1 MPEAAGTPP
10 GHVSI
15 LVTFLVAVTRYRTRS
30 NLKKKGFLLTRGLRG
45 KETPGELEAAGYI
58 VITVRKQRDA
68 GTKQRDVGTKL
79 ASSRFPFYFTW
90 NPSPQ
95 DSIVLP
101 VFRVSLSSSMKPLC
115 KHTHRHAKHPHNIFI
130 MQPIQRETQRDSQP
144 ASQKHTHT
152 HTLRNKNRERQRGTE
167 R

>member
-1 MPEAAGTPP
+1 LFRERQASFFFPCEILPEAAGTPP

-115 KHTHRHAKHPHNIFI
+115 KHTHRHAQGCVFSVMLNSTKLTMESNQGRH
-130 MQPIQRETQRDSQP
+130 QSL
-144 ASQKHTHT
+144 ASC
-152 HTLRNKNRERQRGTE
+152 
-167 R
+167 